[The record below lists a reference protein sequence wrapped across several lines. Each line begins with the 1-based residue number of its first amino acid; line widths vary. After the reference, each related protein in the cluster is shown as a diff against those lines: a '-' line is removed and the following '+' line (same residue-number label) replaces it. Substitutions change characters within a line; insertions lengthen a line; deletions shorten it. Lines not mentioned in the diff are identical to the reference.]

1 MEIQRLFILS
11 IIFIIYLVASSYLTV
26 LLNQYFTHRKKE
38 KADKKIKGSLKKQT
52 KDYKQPITLQ
62 TVKNSHAVNKK
73 VTAIND
79 VSEFQK
85 IKTSEVVLPVI
96 KCTVLEYGAGELGSE
111 FPEITKLYYSEEALN
126 DKEFLESVVRSP
138 WNVQTHEVNTNEANI
153 KVSGWS
159 VSSWFDEKDK
169 TVYAKGFLIGEENID
184 YAKENQNQKG
194 FGTSAF
200 ISFLK
205 IEKENGTTPEG
216 LEYNAIARK
225 AVCNHVAILPNIRD
239 EKNKIVSINAKNA
252 KIESNIKN
260 KIGVKNTMEQS
271 EFNAL
276 MEKYEAEKNSKNEE
290 TDKIVNAVLEK
301 LNSKNGEKK
310 PEPVNEEPAKEEKKP
325 EPVNEE
331 PAKEEKK
338 PEPVN
343 EDHKE
348 PDGDEAKASN
358 ALPNERLVGIFAEHY
373 GLRFSKTP
381 TVKQLAEIAEIPYTS
396 FSQALNALKKKSE
409 EIVSVIPTVSNSEKK
424 STSISE
430 VLKDF

>member
-1 MEIQRLFILS
+1 MEIQRLLVLS
-11 IIFIIYLVASSYLTV
+11 IIFVVYLLVSSYLTV
-26 LLNQYFTHRKKE
+26 LLNQYFTHKKKE
-38 KADKKIKGSLKKQT
+38 KADKKIKGFLKKQT
-52 KDYKQPITLQ
+52 KNYKQPIALQ
-62 TVKNSHAVNKK
+62 TAKNSHAVNKK
-73 VTAIND
+73 VTAKND

-301 LNSKNGEKK
+301 LNSKN
-310 PEPVNEEPAKEEKKP
+310 EEKKP

-409 EIVSVIPTVSNSEKK
+409 ELMSVIPSVSNSENKP
-424 STSISE
+424 TSISE